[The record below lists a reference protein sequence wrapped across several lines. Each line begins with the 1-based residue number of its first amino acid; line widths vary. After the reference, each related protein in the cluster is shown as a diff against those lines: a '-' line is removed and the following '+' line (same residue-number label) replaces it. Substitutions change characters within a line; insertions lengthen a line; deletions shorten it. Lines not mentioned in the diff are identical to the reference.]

1 MAVPL
6 KHTWHPVITLLLNH
20 LHGQVSKIFLLSE
33 NTEKGKIGILV
44 GQPITW
50 ILCMCKWFSP

>member
-33 NTEKGKIGILV
+33 NTEKGKIAILV
-44 GQPITW
+44 GQPIFKVYYLDT
-50 ILCMCKWFSP
+50 MYV